1 MSCVAHLSCVAGLEA
16 KFKKAMNSEQ
26 RLLSWIE
33 TDLKPRAS
41 TTSRSLLK
49 VYLSSSVLMSN
60 LLRHLYNIDVTGAA
74 VLPTLLRTLMPG
86 EKSITIDDVFARE
99 ELFEDAVSLLN
110 QRILRKTQTGRSPDE
125 TSQENVYHTLAAFDS
140 CQQRKDALLEA
151 LEVVEAD
158 IYAQQRELKNAVQA
172 MSSEI
177 ADLLLKCDTSKKA
190 TKQRQTVTFADS
202 KDKTRSIVNE
212 TDGYYEEIEEL
223 TIDELSS
230 PSASYSGAAQGPLTT
245 TDDKRI
251 AQLQDN
257 IQRITSV
264 LKAYNEQQEERGRY
278 VGDANAHIRVLTE
291 TREENRRYQVLVNNL
306 SDEVS
311 VYKGKLSDLSRE
323 CDVLK
328 SKLASSRPDFSQSS
342 ITTTEKSSPA
352 ALQSATPGRT
362 YIRTP
367 DNAKAPRPGSRP
379 RAMSQKSN
387 DLRSSLHQRRGGHVT
402 DNSYCQPQPS
412 TPTLSATTKINELK
426 LALKQ
431 RESTIMELRAQISE
445 LTRASSLSVTD
456 FRELEEKHKSLMVK
470 CDKLR
475 TMLRSIEQRIRE
487 YAVEDSNLTCNP
499 TGRDALELLSS
510 FYHLMRDKCYDFAR
524 KAVEASS
531 TKIQKEKTSQ
541 DRRFSETFDKSF
553 GGGGRGHSASYLHG
567 TSSVERENERLRAVV
582 QELSSGKDAFERRLS
597 QLEGQINQQNKRAD
611 ETRRDPLLTS
621 SGLMRSTRLDRS
633 IRTSSRG
640 RDYGDRF
647 RRSSNSEYEYSGD
660 YDDISLNNLAYR
672 LRSDSKR
679 IAMLTG
685 DAKRPGSSR
694 RY

>member
-1 MSCVAHLSCVAGLEA
+1 MHLHLLKMAGS
-16 KFKKAMNSEQ
+16 KIQKAMNSEQ

-41 TTSRSLLK
+41 TTGRSLLK
-49 VYLSSSVLMSN
+49 VYLSSSVLMSH
-60 LLRHLYNIDVTGAA
+60 LLRHLYGIDVAGPA

-86 EKSITIDDVFARE
+86 EKNITIDDIFARE
-99 ELFEDAVSLLN
+99 ELFEDAISLLN
-110 QRILRKTQTGRSPDE
+110 QRILRKTQTGRSLDE
-125 TSQENVYHTLAAFDS
+125 TTQENVYHTLAAFDS
-140 CQQRKDALLEA
+140 CQQRKDTLLEA
-151 LEVVEAD
+151 LEAVEAD

-177 ADLLLKCDTSKKA
+177 ADLLLKCETSKKT
-190 TKQRQTVTFADS
+190 TKQRPTVTFADS
-202 KDKTRSIVNE
+202 KGKTRSIINE
-212 TDGYYEEIEEL
+212 TDAYYEEIEEL

-230 PSASYSGAAQGPLTT
+230 PSVSYSGATQGPLTT
-245 TDDKRI
+245 SDDKRI

-264 LKAYNEQQEERGRY
+264 LKAYNEQQEDRGRY
-278 VGDANAHIRVLTE
+278 VGDASAQMRVLTE

-306 SDEVS
+306 NDEVS
-311 VYKGKLSDLSRE
+311 VYKGKLADLSRE
-323 CDVLK
+323 CDALK
-328 SKLASSRPDFSQSS
+328 NQLVSARSDFAQSS
-342 ITTTEKSSPA
+342 IISTEKSSPV
-352 ALQSATPGRT
+352 ALQSTTPGRT
-362 YIRTP
+362 RIRTP
-367 DNAKAPRPGSRP
+367 DNTRTARAGSRP
-379 RAMSQKSN
+379 KAVSSRSGDLQSSMHQK
-387 DLRSSLHQRRGGHVT
+387 RGGST
-402 DNSYCQPQPS
+402 TNNNRCQSQPS
-412 TPTLSATTKINELK
+412 TPTVSTSAKINELK

-431 RESTIMELRAQISE
+431 REATIMELRAQIAE
-445 LTRASSLSVTD
+445 LTRTSSLSVTD
-456 FRELEEKHKSLMVK
+456 FRDLEEKHKSLMAK

-475 TMLRSIEQRIRE
+475 GMLRTIEQRIRE

-524 KAVEASS
+524 KAVEVSS
-531 TKIQKEKTSQ
+531 AKIQKEKPGQ
-541 DRRFSETFDKSF
+541 DRRYSETFDKGF
-553 GGGGRGHSASYLHG
+553 GGGGRGRSAGYLHG
-567 TSSVERENERLRAVV
+567 TLSVERENERLRAVV

-597 QLEGQINQQNKRAD
+597 QLEGQINQQNRRAD

-621 SGLMRSTRLDRS
+621 SALMRSTRLDRS
-633 IRTSSRG
+633 TRTSSRG

-647 RRSSNSEYEYSGD
+647 RRSSNSDYEPSGE

-685 DAKRPGSSR
+685 DAKRPSGPNR